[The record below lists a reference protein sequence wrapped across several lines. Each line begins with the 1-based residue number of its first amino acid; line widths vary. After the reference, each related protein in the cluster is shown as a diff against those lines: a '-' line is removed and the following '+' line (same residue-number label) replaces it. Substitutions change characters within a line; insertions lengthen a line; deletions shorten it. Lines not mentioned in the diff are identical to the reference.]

1 MILVQQSAA
10 SGAAKSKDKGKAKA
24 TEAVDATEEI
34 EVPDGSATEE
44 GDDGSGYEDVK
55 VCHPPLVVSAR

>member
-1 MILVQQSAA
+1 MQQSAA
-10 SGAAKSKDKGKAKA
+10 SGAAKRKDKGKAKA

-34 EVPDGSATEE
+34 ELADGSATEE

-55 VCHPPLVVSAR
+55 VCHPPLLVSAR